1 MGIRMSYPHKKAYK
15 CFIICLLILLTF
27 VGVYLISVSA
37 KQISQKYVATTL
49 IESFGWEIDETREIQ
64 QDAIGIQ
71 SFYRQYF
78 SSIGKDPYRVPS
90 EEPVGAGNIA
100 GISPEFFREGY
111 FGLDDGEEEIIRIR
125 IPLRYEMPEGMMLEA
140 WVSFYQDTLCETS
153 LHAVE
158 QSTGSAEASGF
169 QSYGTI
175 CPLNRS
181 AEDVEDWKIRH
192 SMR

>member
-1 MGIRMSYPHKKAYK
+1 MKRFLTITILTLS
-15 CFIICLLILLTF
+15 CLCGCVFAGEWRRDTKEEIA
-27 VGVYLISVSA
+27 VC
-37 KQISQKYVATTL
+37 L
-49 IESFGWEIDETREIQ
+49 IESFGWEIDETKEIQ

-175 CPLNRS
+175 CPLNGS